1 MINKNS
7 INQYK
12 DSEGNWSMV
21 NARAYF
27 DIYSHEFKSIELQ
40 EKLNNL
46 GFLIS
51 EGMELPDIIMQYCDN
66 HSSRIVDAV
75 KPTLLYYIQQMRW
88 REPCHCTDEL
98 FDDMSEV
105 EMAILV
111 QDEIKARYAFSE
123 VNCSCWDESIMKEM
137 AIRSENDKTKFVELL
152 RNVEFS
158 REYQNRNRI

>member
-27 DIYSHEFKSIELQ
+27 DIYSHEFKSMELQ

-46 GFLIS
+46 GFLIA
-51 EGMELPDIIMQYCDN
+51 EGMELSDIIMQYCDN
-66 HSSRIVDAV
+66 HSSHIVDAV
-75 KPTLLYYIQQMRW
+75 KPTLLCYIQHMRW
-88 REPCHCTDEL
+88 SEPCHCTDEL
-98 FDDMSEV
+98 YDDMSEV

-111 QDEIKARYAFSE
+111 EDEIKARHAFSE
-123 VNCSCWDESIMKEM
+123 VNCSSWDESIIKEM
-137 AIRSENDKTKFVELL
+137 SIRSENDKIKFVEIL

-158 REYQNRNRI
+158 REYQNRI